1 MPNAIQTQSAETCAT
16 CPAFN
21 PMPDE
26 NGEAGEGGIGKGE
39 CRMRPPEAHLLVIPA
54 ASVGRVVGA
63 GSGPAVMA
71 QTVFPV
77 VMSDAWCLFHPKH
90 EIGRGLKQA
99 MNSVSGF
106 PVHAD
111 T

>member
-1 MPNAIQTQSAETCAT
+1 MTTAMLNLSAAVCAT

-26 NGEAGEGGIGKGE
+26 NGEAGEGGVGRGE
-39 CRMRPPEAHLLVIPA
+39 CRMRPPVAHLMVIPA
-54 ASVGRVVGA
+54 APVGRVVGA

-77 VMSDAWCLFHPKH
+77 VMSDAWCQFHPKA
-90 EIGRGLKQA
+90 ELGAGLAKA
-99 MNSVSGF
+99 LSTLG
-106 PVHAD
+106 D
-111 T
+111 